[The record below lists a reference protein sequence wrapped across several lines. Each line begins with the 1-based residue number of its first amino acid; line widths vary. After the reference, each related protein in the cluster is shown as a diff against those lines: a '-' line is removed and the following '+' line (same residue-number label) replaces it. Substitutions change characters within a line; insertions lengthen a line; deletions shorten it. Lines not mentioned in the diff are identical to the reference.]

1 MNKKFLRCI
10 ASIMAFMMLFA
21 SVALAN
27 NEDTYEGDDKY
38 VGAYLNEDGDIILKY
53 QQQDN
58 GNQWN
63 GMKIEK
69 SDCYLMDDELDEP
82 VYDENGNEIKIYCY
96 KFYVEKTSVYHFQ
109 GNDNIGKASGY
120 YYKQGQNEKVI
131 YSSNEMQ
138 LQLYSGGTIS
148 IGTGNILD
156 KYGNQLFG
164 SESNTGNG
172 YDVGATFDLTENEP
186 YFMYFTEEQLDQE
199 GGVRLSYKD
208 VANNSGTVATDF
220 GHFYSEQLEEEDEE
234 DSFRKIE
241 KILADFVLII
251 GKSINWTLSA
261 ALGRT
266 LTMDDIV
273 FNRYE
278 EIRLDYFTY
287 GVDGGVVQNKSNMV
301 EALKAPINKCYSVFT
316 QIAIFGYIIILVYVG
331 LRMLLDSTSADKKAT
346 GKAAFLYWCTGI
358 IILFMYPYVMKYII
372 LIDDALVSDIGSYAP
387 SVKTTNLVNDGDGV
401 LANME
406 EKINYAD
413 LSKDAPQDYMSLL
426 GYRAQTA
433 KSLGIS
439 IAYLIITWQLVMMVV
454 YYYKRT
460 FMVGFLIMVFP
471 FVALT
476 YIIDKLNDGKSQ
488 ALSGWTRE
496 FVFCVMIQIFHAAVY
511 VFVVNTIYATIDSG
525 DIDTILVM
533 IAATFMFEGENIM
546 KQIFG
551 GNKTLAVG
559 SPAQNAVKMAALAG
573 FGLKTAKSAVKGA
586 TTGAKVVGRVGLG
599 LGRGARH
606 GFQVARDTI
615 VDGKGHRFGTFKD
628 SFKNNTD
635 LYKNWRLM
643 HGGFGEVADRNMKNA
658 RMAQILPSSGNIT
671 ENINETAEA
680 IDLINNGK
688 TVKDMAEGLDKLR
701 ELMKR
706 KGSMTE
712 QERKQ
717 FDAMMKV
724 CNISADQF
732 INIQNGVNMAA
743 IMAGRKADPKTINQH
758 LKMTVE
764 YTFSN
769 LKDDEKKKMV
779 SKVYAATMY
788 NMRAGYVDKEFIE
801 DAVKKDWNE
810 KRETAYR
817 FGKNAK
823 FRSVRGTTVD
833 SAGLSNDMQKAA
845 RGYKRQLTSKIN
857 GYDNLPD
864 AEKKKIVAVTT
875 AVSYFNMTEGNQL
888 ESLKKH
894 MSSLNQDFGA
904 NQQVIKDFISSNID
918 MDEIQKRIQTMEHV
932 ETRME
937 GIRKQFTAK
946 YGDKLPDNMTKEQF
960 NDLIEGVAKLEQIN
974 SGEFSVVEAG
984 KAIQAV
990 DNGGEIAKKLL
1001 KISNLDMDIDSIKYL
1016 LAQAMTEN
1024 SNGVRPG
1031 ASDQA
1036 KADYNQVMGWARNTV
1051 DTMVNNGVSPTEKDP
1066 VTSIYDIINAA
1077 KSNGGVSNFEELY
1090 VNSTPGAAID
1100 TKVNGVVDSTKKFA
1114 STILKEIID
1123 ADKDNKSVTEQDK
1136 AYARIADSAD
1146 EKVGRV
1152 RQAFKNAWER
1162 TSDEYNTKTVNGYTY
1177 EEWMDMKNAESK
1189 ERVND
1194 VIKGAGEIFA
1204 KPAMEFFGG
1213 VIAMALTDDGM
1224 PIGEAVTGMAAGA
1237 KVIDTAMDNIS
1248 TESKVNAKKKKI
1260 KDNVEKRLKKA
1271 EKDML
1276 IARGES
1282 SEDNIN
1288 ELRLNLISG
1297 NRYENADGD
1306 FHVTLKIIAENATY
1320 MSIGESNYIGPWVTY
1335 VEDYDYELK
1344 NPKAPNLYVRLRDSS
1359 GNIINSN
1366 VPLN

>member
-1 MNKKFLRCI
+1 MKK
-10 ASIMAFMMLFA
+10 MLQ
-21 SVALAN
+21 
-27 NEDTYEGDDKY
+27 
-38 VGAYLNEDGDIILKY
+38 IILI
-53 QQQDN
+53 QQ
-58 GNQWN
+58 
-63 GMKIEK
+63 K
-69 SDCYLMDDELDEP
+69 
-82 VYDENGNEIKIYCY
+82 
-96 KFYVEKTSVYHFQ
+96 H
-109 GNDNIGKASGY
+109 GY
-120 YYKQGQNEKVI
+120 
-131 YSSNEMQ
+131 
-138 LQLYSGGTIS
+138 
-148 IGTGNILD
+148 
-156 KYGNQLFG
+156 
-164 SESNTGNG
+164 G
-172 YDVGATFDLTENEP
+172 Y
-186 YFMYFTEEQLDQE
+186 
-199 GGVRLSYKD
+199 
-208 VANNSGTVATDF
+208 
-220 GHFYSEQLEEEDEE
+220 FYSEELEKDKDE

-241 KILADFVLII
+241 KLLADFVLII

-287 GVDGGVVQNKSNMV
+287 GINGGAVESKSNMV
-301 EALKAPINKCYSVFT
+301 NALKEPINKCYSVFT

-346 GKAAFLYWCTGI
+346 GKAAFLYWCTGVA
-358 IILFMYPYVMKYII
+358 ILFMYPYVMKYII

-401 LANME
+401 LVNME
-406 EKINYAD
+406 EKLNYVNMAQ
-413 LSKDAPQDYMSLL
+413 DAPEDYMTIL
-426 GYRAQTA
+426 GYRAQTTR
-433 KSLGIS
+433 SLGIS

-460 FMVGFLIMVFP
+460 FMVGFLIMIFP

-488 ALSGWTRE
+488 ALSGWTKE
-496 FVFCVMIQIFHAAVY
+496 FIFCVMIQIFHAAVY
-511 VFVVNTIYATIDSG
+511 VFVVNTIYSTIDSG

-551 GNKTLAVG
+551 GNHTLAVG
-559 SPAQNAVKMAALAG
+559 SPAQSALKMSKLAG
-573 FGLKTAKSAVKGA
+573 LGFMSAKSAVKGA
-586 TTGAKVVGRVGLG
+586 ATGAKAVGRVGLG
-599 LGRGARH
+599 VGRGARH

-615 VDGKGHRFGTFKD
+615 AAGKGNRVDAFRD
-628 SFKNNTD
+628 SFKSNSD
-635 LYKNWRLM
+635 LYKNWKLR
-643 HGGFGEVADRNMKNA
+643 HGGFGEIADRNMKNA

-688 TVKDMAEGLDKLR
+688 TVKDMAEGLEKLR

-717 FDAMMKV
+717 FDVMMKA

-732 INIQNGVNMAA
+732 MNIQNGVNMASM
-743 IMAGRKADPKTINQH
+743 MAGRKADPKTINQH

-769 LKDDEKKKMV
+769 LKGDEKKQMV
-779 SKVYAATMY
+779 GKVYAATMY

-801 DAVKKDWNE
+801 DTVKKNWNDT
-810 KRETAYR
+810 RETAYR
-817 FGKNAK
+817 FGKSAK
-823 FRSVRGTTVD
+823 FRSVRGATAD
-833 SAGLSNDMQKAA
+833 SAGLAKDMQKAA
-845 RGYKRQLTSKIN
+845 RGYNRQLASRIS

-888 ESLKKH
+888 KGLKKH

-904 NQQVIKDFISSNID
+904 NQQVIKDFISSNLDID
-918 MDEIQKRIQTMEHV
+918 DIQKRIQTMEHV

-937 GIRKQFTAK
+937 GIKKQFTAK
-946 YGDKLPDNMTKEQF
+946 YGNKLPSNMTEEQF
-960 NDLIEGVAKLEQIN
+960 NEIVEGVAKLEQIN

-984 KAIQAV
+984 KAMQAV
-990 DNGGEIAKKLL
+990 DNGGEIARKLL
-1001 KISNLDMDIDSIKYL
+1001 KISNLGMDIDSIKYL

-1031 ASDQA
+1031 ASAQA
-1036 KADYNQVMGWARNTV
+1036 RADYDQVMGWARNTV
-1051 DTMVNNGVSPTEKDP
+1051 DTMVNNGASPTEKDP

-1077 KSNGGVSNFEELY
+1077 KSNGGVSNFDEFY
-1090 VNSTPGAAID
+1090 VNSTPGAAVD
-1100 TKVNGVVDSTKKFA
+1100 AKVNGVVDSTKKFA
-1114 STILKEIID
+1114 STILKGIID
-1123 ADKDNKSVTEQDK
+1123 ADKNNKDVTKQDK

-1162 TSDEYNTKTVNGYTY
+1162 TSDEYNSKTVNGYTY
-1177 EEWMDMKNAESK
+1177 EEWMDMKNAESM

-1204 KPAMEFFGG
+1204 KPAMEFVGG
-1213 VIAMALTDDGM
+1213 IIGMALTEDGM
-1224 PIGEAVTGMAAGA
+1224 PIGEAVMGATAGG
-1237 KVIDTAMDNIS
+1237 KLIDSAMSSIS
-1248 TESKVNAKKKKI
+1248 TESKVDAKKKKI

-1276 IARGES
+1276 IARGEY

-1297 NRYENADGD
+1297 NRYENANGD

-1344 NPKAPNLYVRLRDSS
+1344 NPKAQNLFVRLRDSS

>member
-1 MNKKFLRCI
+1 MKK
-10 ASIMAFMMLFA
+10 MLQ
-21 SVALAN
+21 
-27 NEDTYEGDDKY
+27 
-38 VGAYLNEDGDIILKY
+38 IILI
-53 QQQDN
+53 QQKH
-58 GNQWN
+58 G
-63 GMKIEK
+63 
-69 SDCYLMDDELDEP
+69 Y
-82 VYDENGNEIKIYCY
+82 
-96 KFYVEKTSVYHFQ
+96 
-109 GNDNIGKASGY
+109 GY
-120 YYKQGQNEKVI
+120 YYSEELEK
-131 YSSNEMQ
+131 
-138 LQLYSGGTIS
+138 
-148 IGTGNILD
+148 
-156 KYGNQLFG
+156 
-164 SESNTGNG
+164 
-172 YDVGATFDLTENEP
+172 
-186 YFMYFTEEQLDQE
+186 
-199 GGVRLSYKD
+199 
-208 VANNSGTVATDF
+208 
-220 GHFYSEQLEEEDEE
+220 EDDD

-241 KILADFVLII
+241 KILADFTLII
-251 GKSINWTLSA
+251 GKGINWTLSA

-278 EIRLDYFTY
+278 ETRLDYFTY
-287 GVDGGVVQNKSNMV
+287 GIDGEAVQNESNTV
-301 EALKAPINKCYSVFT
+301 KALKEPINKCYKVFT

-331 LRMLLDSTSADKKAT
+331 LRMLLDSTSADKKAA
-346 GKAAFLYWCTGI
+346 GKAAFLYWCTGVA
-358 IILFMYPYVMKYII
+358 ILFMYPYVMKYII

-387 SVKTTNLVNDGDGV
+387 NVQTTNLVNDGDGV

-406 EKINYAD
+406 EKINYVE
-413 LSKDAPQDYMSLL
+413 LSKNAPQDYMTLL
-426 GYRAQTA
+426 GYRAQIT

-439 IAYLIITWQLVMMVV
+439 IAYLIITWQLVMMVI

-460 FMVGFLIMVFP
+460 FTVGFLIMIFP

-511 VFVVNTIYATIDSG
+511 VFVVNTIYATMDSG

-551 GNKTLAVG
+551 GNKTVAVG
-559 SPAQNAVKMAALAG
+559 SPTQNAVKIAAIAG
-573 FGLKTAKSAVKGA
+573 FGFKTAKSAVKGA
-586 TTGAKVVGRVGLG
+586 TTGAKVIGRVGLG
-599 LGRGARH
+599 VGRGASH
-606 GFQVARDTI
+606 GFQVVKDAVTA
-615 VDGKGHRFGTFKD
+615 GKGHRVSAFKD

-635 LYKNWRLM
+635 LYKNWKLM
-643 HGGFGEVADRNMKNA
+643 HGGFGEIADRNMKNA

-671 ENINETAEA
+671 ENINEAAEA

-688 TVKDMAEGLDKLR
+688 TVKDMAEGLEKLR

-706 KGSMTE
+706 KSSMTE

-717 FDAMMKV
+717 FDAMMKL

-732 INIQNGVNMAA
+732 INIQNGVNMAS
-743 IMAGRKADPKTINQH
+743 IMAGRNADPKTINQH

-769 LKDDEKKKMV
+769 LKGNEKRQMV

-801 DAVKKDWNE
+801 DAVKKNWNDR
-810 KRETAYR
+810 RETAYR
-817 FGKNAK
+817 FGKSAK
-823 FRSVRGTTVD
+823 FKSVRGATAD
-833 SAGLSNDMQKAA
+833 SAGLAKDMQEAA
-845 RGYKRQLTSKIN
+845 NGYRSQLALKIN
-857 GYDNLPD
+857 GYDDLSD
-864 AEKKKIVAVTT
+864 AEKKKIVAVAT
-875 AVSYFNMTEGNQL
+875 AISYFNMTDGNQRKG
-888 ESLKKH
+888 LKEH

-904 NQQVIKDFISSNID
+904 NQQVIKEFISSNLD
-918 MDEIQKRIQTMEHV
+918 MDEIQKRMQTMEQV

-946 YGDKLPDNMTKEQF
+946 YGDKLPDNMTNEQF
-960 NDLIEGVAKLEQIN
+960 NEIIESVAKLEQIN

-984 KAIQAV
+984 KAMQAV
-990 DNGGEIAKKLL
+990 DNGGEIARKLL
-1001 KISNLDMDIDSIKYL
+1001 KISNLDMDIDSLKYL
-1016 LAQAMTEN
+1016 LAQAMTES
-1024 SNGVRPG
+1024 SNGVRLG

-1036 KADYNQVMGWARNTV
+1036 KAEYDQVMGWARNTV
-1051 DTMVNNGVSPTEKDP
+1051 DTMVNNGGSPTEKDP

-1077 KSNGGVSNFEELY
+1077 KSNGGVSTFEEFY
-1090 VNSTPGAAID
+1090 VNSTPGAAVD

-1123 ADKDNKSVTEQDK
+1123 ADKNNKSVTNQDK
-1136 AYARIADSAD
+1136 AYAKIADSAD

-1162 TSDEYNTKTVNGYTY
+1162 TSDEYSSKTVNGYTY
-1177 EEWMDMKNAESK
+1177 EEWIDMKNLESK

-1204 KPAMEFFGG
+1204 KPAVELLGG

-1224 PIGEAVTGMAAGA
+1224 PLGEAVAGITAGA
-1237 KVIDTAMDNIS
+1237 KIVDTAMDKIS
-1248 TESKVNAKKKKI
+1248 TESKVDAKKKKI

-1282 SEDNIN
+1282 SENNIN
-1288 ELRLNLISG
+1288 ELRLTLISG

-1320 MSIGESNYIGPWVTY
+1320 MSIGESNYLGPWVPY
-1335 VEDYDYELK
+1335 MEDYDYELK
-1344 NPKAPNLYVRLRDSS
+1344 NSSASNIYVRLRDSS

-1366 VPLN
+1366 VQLN